1 MDDGVF
7 LPLSINAQRPLSNK
21 GSILIM
27 KRVFVIIVAAVV
39 VGLLFIAM
47 HWAGGGQSP
56 LTAAAARSTET
67 TMAFGNPEKVTVI
80 GYSGPQEDPV
90 ISPDNDYLFFDS
102 HNDAGLPERLYYAR
116 RVDYKTFQFL
126 GAVSGANAE
135 GKVTLRGNY
144 DLAKNFYF
152 VSQLCGSMPYL
163 TGICHGTWEDGAVT
177 NVTRMQGLYE
187 PLPPS
192 GGAAIFDVTVSPD
205 GNKLYYS
212 YAFLGPSGQPTTSQA
227 VVVEKNRHGS
237 FSRAEIDHI
246 ENVNATT
253 PTIYNPALSPDGLT
267 IVFTAPNL
275 QEQTFPQVYVAD
287 RPSTNAKFGAPKLIA
302 AANEGPA
309 HPVLKNGTLTPPV
322 FPENGGFSA
331 DGKYLYF
338 HRVLGASQSQL
349 YVLTRQ

>member
-1 MDDGVF
+1 
-7 LPLSINAQRPLSNK
+7 
-21 GSILIM
+21 M
-27 KRVFVIIVAAVV
+27 KR
-39 VGLLFIAM
+39 GLFIAVAGILVMLIFVAM
-47 HWAGGGQSP
+47 HGTGGGQSP
-56 LTAAAARSTET
+56 LAAAATRPADIS
-67 TMAFGNPEKVTVI
+67 MAFGNPEKVTVI

-90 ISPDNDYLFFDS
+90 ISPDNNYLFFDS

-126 GAVSGANAE
+126 GAVSGANVD

-163 TGICHGTWEDGAVT
+163 TGICHGTWEDGTVT

-192 GGAAIFDVTVSPD
+192 GGAAIFDVAVSPD
-205 GNKLYYS
+205 GNRLYYS
-212 YAFLGPSGQPTTSQA
+212 YAFLGPSGQPTISQA
-227 VVVEKNRHGS
+227 VVVEKNKHGS
-237 FSRAEIDHI
+237 FSRTQIDHI
-246 ENVNATT
+246 QNVNAIT
-253 PTIYNPALSPDGLT
+253 PTVYNPAPSPDDLT
-267 IVFTAPNL
+267 IVFTAPDL
-275 QEQTFPQVYVAD
+275 QNQIFPQVYVAE
-287 RPSTNAKFGAPKLIA
+287 RSSTTSRFGAPKLIA

-309 HPVLKNGTLTPPV
+309 WPVSKNGTLTPPV
-322 FPENGGFSA
+322 FSENGGFSA

-338 HRVLGASQSQL
+338 HRVLGPSQSQL